1 VAELAT
7 RQYGVVSRAQ
17 LLELEVG
24 YRGVDHWIARRLLHP
39 MHRGVYSV
47 GQPLRTRE
55 ATWIAAVLAAGPG
68 AVLSHRSAAALW
80 GMRDSAPA
88 TVEVI
93 APRQCRRPGIR
104 AHHLVLPADEI
115 TTENGIPVT
124 NPARTLF
131 DLAAVVTPQQL
142 RHALNEAEIRRL
154 ASRLSLDALV
164 ARHPRRRGTTALER
178 ALDHQR
184 QIGETVSK
192 SRMERRFLDLL
203 DAHALPRP
211 RTNEP
216 LGPYHPDALWPD
228 HRLIVELDSYA
239 IHTTRQAFEEDRA
252 RDRYLQANGYRVLRI
267 SWQQLGTKPDAL
279 AAELRSHLTA
289 GPRPR

>member
-1 VAELAT
+1 M
-7 RQYGVVSRAQ
+7 
-17 LLELEVG
+17 
-24 YRGVDHWIARRLLHP
+24 YRGVYALG
-39 MHRGVYSV
+39 HRKV
-47 GQPLRTRE
+47 TRGG
-55 ATWIAAVLAAGPG
+55 AWMAAVLAAGPS

-80 GMRDSAPA
+80 GVRNGAPA

-115 TTENGIPVT
+115 TIENGIPVT

-154 ASRLSLDALV
+154 SSPLSLDALV
-164 ARHPRRRGTTALER
+164 ARHPRRRGTSALKR

-184 QIGETVSK
+184 QIGETVTK
-192 SRMERRFLDLL
+192 SHMERRFLALL

-216 LGPYHPDALWPD
+216 LGPYFPDALWPSE
-228 HRLIVELDSYA
+228 RVVVELDSYG
-239 IHTTRQAFEEDRA
+239 IHTTRQAFE
-252 RDRYLQANGYRVLRI
+252 RDRERDRKLQANGYRVVRI
-267 SWQQLGTKPDAL
+267 PWRQLTSPPKATPGDPQPTPPGD
-279 AAELRSHLTA
+279 
-289 GPRPR
+289 PRPRESPPRARPAPPPPPAPPRRSPPPPAPAPTPSR